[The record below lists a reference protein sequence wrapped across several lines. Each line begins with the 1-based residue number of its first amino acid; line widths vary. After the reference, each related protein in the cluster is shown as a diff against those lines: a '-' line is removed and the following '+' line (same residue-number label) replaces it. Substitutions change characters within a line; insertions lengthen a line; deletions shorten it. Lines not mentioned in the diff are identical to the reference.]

1 MRLIGAKRF
10 LETVK
15 PGTLCVEFWEDTK
28 EECLQI
34 IKDFKNG
41 EDIIKKYNGEFYIF
55 GDNSGS
61 LSFTKSDDNEEYR
74 IGGKT
79 YHCLFYYDKNICG
92 DACPE
97 TTLQLVFESED
108 EYPNK
113 IYVEDYDEFGEESGE
128 ELTKEDVVKIKNW
141 FLQDAEFFEYEWALE
156 HLKTRYKDD
165 FIVNFDSKKGD

>member
-1 MRLIGAKRF
+1 MRLLGAKRF

-28 EECLQI
+28 EQCLQI

-41 EDIIKKYNGEFYIF
+41 QNIIRNYDGEFYIF
-55 GDNSGS
+55 GDNGGS
-61 LSFTKSDDNEEYR
+61 LSFITDDDNEEYC
-74 IGGKT
+74 IDGKT

-113 IYVEDYDEFGEESGE
+113 ICAESCNNSIE
-128 ELTKEDVVKIKNW
+128 ELTKEDIIKIKNW
-141 FLQDAEFFEYEWALE
+141 FIQEAEYFFENDWALE
-156 HLKTRYKDD
+156 YLKNEYKDD
-165 FIVNFDSKKGD
+165 FIVNFDSEKGE